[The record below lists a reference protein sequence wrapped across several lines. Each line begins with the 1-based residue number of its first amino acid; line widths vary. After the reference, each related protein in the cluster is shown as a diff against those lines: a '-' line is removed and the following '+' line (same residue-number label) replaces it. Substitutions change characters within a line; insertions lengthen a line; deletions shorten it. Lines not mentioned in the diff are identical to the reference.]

1 MACQHAAFWTT
12 ITVFWTAFTIG
23 TRLQNTHSQVVKRN
37 RVFGSNTSTRNGCR
51 RHFETFHNGGTLDK
65 TENEESIFRRAIKL
79 KSLAARTAFINEV
92 CGEDTA
98 QTKRMLKLLTA
109 DATDWS
115 QFDNFLNEHTT
126 QDIAQSTKPTAENYQ
141 IGEEIGRGSTAIVFS
156 AEQLK
161 PFSRTVALKIIR
173 TNHLAPETRQ
183 RFRLEQDTL
192 AKLNHANIATIYHA
206 GLTDE
211 GNPYVA
217 MELVKGLPITTYCR
231 RHKLNI
237 KERLKLF
244 VSLCDGIEYA
254 HHSGIIHRDLKPA
267 NILVSETLQG
277 PRLKVIDFGIAKQL
291 LSFDDAVELTQ
302 ESQIMGTLH
311 YMSPEQAAGASSKV
325 SFPSDIFALGV
336 ILHELLI
343 DQIPLAAEF
352 KAASTLEEHLKCIR
366 NTVPKPVSDTFFAL
380 PDAVEIARKRGTT
393 ADSLRDEITPELD
406 HIVSR
411 MLEKQ
416 DSRRYPN
423 VTAVKD
429 DLGDYLAG
437 MPTAGSQSRNKF
449 TLERMRYAAAIM
461 STACL
466 LATVTASLFGNSHLS
481 AEAGKTQRPSRLAKS
496 KKLDSEASVDHGER
510 SKLPELKPRAGD
522 IPPIPLVTSHSPL
535 TGEKQTD
542 PQITPDSPL
551 SIQLLESAASLEM
564 EFKPI
569 QPGTFTGWLG
579 NKPTEI
585 TLTRPFSLGVYEV
598 TQDQY
603 ERLMGINPSRFKGAN
618 KPVTN
623 VSWFDAFEFCRK
635 LSALPAEKAAGNIYR
650 LPTAAEW
657 EYACRAGT
665 KTDYSFGDAHS
676 DLATYAWYKSN
687 SNATTHLVGSKQ
699 ANSWGLYDM
708 HGNASEWT
716 RDWHES
722 SVWRVHYIGSAV
734 SDPSGP
740 VFGHGRVV
748 RGGSIFFQAE
758 HCRSAIEVMGV
769 PSKRFDDGGFRVAL
783 TAGPL
788 KLPESADALGMKFKQ
803 LPAGTFNMGH
813 GDTQHE
819 VTFSK
824 PINMGVHEVTQQQ
837 YQRIMGY
844 NPSIFNAKDNPVD
857 NVSWEDAVEFC
868 QRLSALT
875 AEQTAGNVYRL
886 PTEAEWEY
894 ACRAGTTT
902 AYSFGDDLTQ
912 LDNYAWYRKN
922 SGGTSHPVGSK
933 QPNDWGLHDLHGNLW
948 EWCQNYTGPYTSS
961 AITDPAGPP
970 TGSSRVIRGGSWGRL
985 PISCQSAHRGRLD
998 PSVFNQYLGF
1008 RVCLTTSE

>member
-1 MACQHAAFWTT
+1 MKP
-12 ITVFWTAFTIG
+12 
-23 TRLQNTHSQVVKRN
+23 TRI
-37 RVFGSNTSTRNGCR
+37 FGYNKSTRNSYR
-51 RHFETFHNGGTLDK
+51 SLSETFHIGGTNGGTLNTRED
-65 TENEESIFRRAIKL
+65 EESIFRRAIKL
-79 KSLAARTAFINEV
+79 KSLDARAEFISEV
-92 CGEDTA
+92 CGEDKA
-98 QTKRMLKLLTA
+98 LTKRLVKLLAA
-109 DATDWS
+109 DATDWP
-115 QFDNFLNEHTT
+115 QLDKLMNKHTT
-126 QDIAQSTKPTAENYQ
+126 HDIEQSTKPTVENYQ
-141 IGEEIGRGSTAIVFS
+141 IGEEIGQGSTAIVFS

-173 TNHLAPETRQ
+173 TNHLASQTRQ
-183 RFRLEQDTL
+183 RFRLEQETL

-217 MELVKGLPITTYCR
+217 MELVEGLPLTTYCR
-231 RHKLNI
+231 VHELNI

-254 HHSGIIHRDLKPA
+254 HHSGIVHRDLKPA
-267 NILVSETLQG
+267 NILISETLQG

-291 LSFDDAVELTQ
+291 LAFDDGVELTQ
-302 ESQIMGTLH
+302 ESQIMGTLN

-343 DQIPLAAEF
+343 DQTPLAAEF

-366 NTVPKPVSDTFFAL
+366 DTVPKPVTDTFAAL

-393 ADSLRDEITPELD
+393 ADCLRDEITPELD

-429 DLGDYLAG
+429 DLDEYLAG
-437 MPTAGSQSRNKF
+437 RPTPSSPTPSSPTPRSQSRNKF

-461 STACL
+461 SSACL
-466 LATVTASLFGNSHLS
+466 IATVAASLFGNSHVS
-481 AEAGKTQRPSRLAKS
+481 AEVGKTQRPSRLAKS
-496 KKLDSEASVDHGER
+496 QQLASEVLVDHGE
-510 SKLPELKPRAGD
+510 KK
-522 IPPIPLVTSHSPL
+522 
-535 TGEKQTD
+535 TD
-542 PQITPDSPL
+542 PQITPDSP
-551 SIQLLESAASLEM
+551 SPIQSLESAASLGM

-569 QPGTFTGWLG
+569 LPGTFTGWHG
-579 NKPTEI
+579 DKPTEI
-585 TLTRPFSLGVYEV
+585 TLTRPFSLGVHEV

-603 ERLMGINPSRFKGAN
+603 ERLMGINPSLFKGAN
-618 KPVTN
+618 KPATN
-623 VSWFDAFEFCRK
+623 VSWLNAFEFCRK

-687 SNATTHLVGSKQ
+687 SNATTHPVGSKR
-699 ANSWGLYDM
+699 ANAWGLHDM
-708 HGNASEWT
+708 HGNAWEWT

-722 SVWRVHYIGSAV
+722 STWGVHHTGSAV

-740 VFGHGRVV
+740 LFGRGRVV
-748 RGGSIFFQAE
+748 RGGSIFLEAE
-758 HCRSAIEVMGV
+758 HCRSAIEVIVV
-769 PSKRFDDGGFRVAL
+769 PTKSFDDGGFRVAM
-783 TAGPL
+783 TAGPP
-788 KLPESADALGMKFKQ
+788 KLPESAAALGMKFEP

-813 GDTQHE
+813 GDTQQE

-824 PINMGVHEVTQQQ
+824 PIHMGAHEVTQQQ

-912 LDNYAWYRKN
+912 LKNYAWYREN

-948 EWCQNYTGPYTSS
+948 EWCQNYAGPHPSS
-961 AITDPAGPP
+961 AITDPTGPA
-970 TGSSRVIRGGSWGRL
+970 TGSLRVIRGGSWGRL
-985 PISCQSAHRGRLD
+985 PASCQSAHRASLA
-998 PSVFNQYLGF
+998 PSIFNQYLGF
-1008 RVCLTTSE
+1008 RVCRTSSGN